1 MTAQRQPDFR
11 FPASREGCREV
22 AWQLKSNVST
32 VQGALQSTLQSS
44 LDWDAFMLDLL
55 VSQ

>member
-11 FPASREGCREV
+11 FPASREGCREA

-44 LDWDAFMLDLL
+44 LGWDAFMLDLL

>member
-1 MTAQRQPDFR
+1 MAAQRQPDFVL
-11 FPASREGCREV
+11 PGSRERCREA

-32 VQGALQSTLQSS
+32 AQGALQSILQSS
-44 LDWDAFMLDLL
+44 LGWDAFVLDLL